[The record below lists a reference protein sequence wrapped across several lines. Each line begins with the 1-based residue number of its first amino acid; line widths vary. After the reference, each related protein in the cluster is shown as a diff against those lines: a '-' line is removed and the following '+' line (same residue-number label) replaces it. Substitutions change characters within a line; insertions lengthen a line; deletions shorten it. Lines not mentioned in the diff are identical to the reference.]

1 MLQNIFYDRDC
12 DNILEHMDQL
22 MDIID
27 KNKPSKLSSKKKK
40 FIYVKYKDGFIW
52 RI

>member
-1 MLQNIFYDRDC
+1 MLQEFLFYNRKC

-27 KNKPSKLSSKKKK
+27 KNKPSKLSSKKKNL
-40 FIYVKYKDGFIW
+40 YM
-52 RI
+52 

>member
-1 MLQNIFYDRDC
+1 MLQEFLFYNRDC

-27 KNKPSKLSSKKKK
+27 KNKPSKLSSKKEKNL
-40 FIYVKYKDGFIW
+40 YM
-52 RI
+52 